1 MNKFNQLS
9 KDIVSAVQ
17 LFAEF
22 GSRGEYVRK
31 GVTIVINDVTNPEQE
46 GVYLARLARQVA
58 KRKGVEY
65 AYEWFLKAFAD
76 NVYSKN
82 ERRNKL
88 APWSKFI
95 IRKDEKELNS
105 FLMSCL
111 PKQA

>member
-1 MNKFNQLS
+1 MKNFNSLS
-9 KDIVSAVQ
+9 KDIRNAVA
-17 LFAEF
+17 LFSEF

-58 KRKGVEY
+58 KRKGAEY

-82 ERRNKL
+82 ERRNKP

-95 IRKDEKELNS
+95 MRRDEKELDS
-105 FLMSCL
+105 YLMSCL